1 MQLFLDVIDM
11 GVNMPA
17 FRPKNLA
24 ICLIALMSAPAFAQS
39 DEEMPSVT
47 LDKIV
52 VTAEAQVKQSLGVSK
67 INQTDL
73 ERTPV

>member
-24 ICLIALMSAPAFAQS
+24 ICLIALMSAPELPKA
-39 DEEMPSVT
+39 MKRCP
-47 LDKIV
+47 
-52 VTAEAQVKQSLGVSK
+52 
-67 INQTDL
+67 
-73 ERTPV
+73 R